1 READDLMTV
10 EHSEWVVET
19 GSQGI
24 DETGH
29 DIPVLTGQQMRQSAL
44 EGVEQEPDVFA
55 GVEPMHGATPSVLG
69 KCSGRARPRPLGGRG
84 SAYWVVTV
92 AHVVIG
98 PERWGRSQMQNGRGA
113 SRPCH
118 SPRSPMSLTDGIL
131 RARSRESLAAPRVLQ
146 PGQVYEVALDLG

>member
-1 READDLMTV
+1 MTV

-19 GSQGI
+19 RSQGI

-69 KCSGRARPRPLGGRG
+69 KCSDRARTTPLRGRG
-84 SAYWVVTV
+84 SLLFWGKGCSRQDSAMQVGTLPD
-92 AHVVIG
+92 AERTPSIMNLPFPTKPHV
-98 PERWGRSQMQNGRGA
+98 
-113 SRPCH
+113 
-118 SPRSPMSLTDGIL
+118 
-131 RARSRESLAAPRVLQ
+131 
-146 PGQVYEVALDLG
+146 LD